1 MLFRSRSLIPAL
13 GLPEYWYPAL
23 PDSSVPRDKPTGLK
37 IMGEEVAFFRDK
49 DGSVTAIADV
59 CPHRGGSLRRGDC
72 HYPGTIACPYH
83 GWVFDAR
90 GECVAVL
97 SEGPDSRIPGKVR
110 SRIFPTTTVKGMVFV
125 WMGRGAPAPIAE
137 DVPPE
142 FFEGDE
148 TIVMTA
154 TRYWP
159 VNWRVALENAL
170 EIGRAHV

>member
-1 MLFRSRSLIPAL
+1 M
-13 GLPEYWYPAL
+13 
-23 PDSSVPRDKPTGLK
+23 
-37 IMGEEVAFFRDK
+37 
-49 DGSVTAIADV
+49 TAIADV

-110 SRIFPTTTVKGMVFV
+110 SRIFPTRTLKGMVFV
-125 WMGRGAPAPIAE
+125 WMGAGTPAPIE
-137 DVPPE
+137 QDVPPE

-148 TIVMTA
+148 RRRFAGSVSISGGVE
-154 TRYWP
+154 RSHDRL
-159 VNWRVALENAL
+159 RVLPLARQPLEKGQPRHRQGMNPTVGAAGKE
-170 EIGRAHV
+170 EIGRSARHHAMGLPDGEER